1 MVVVTQSLGV
11 VDVTVEGTDLVVLT
25 GFVGLLVEGLMVGRV
40 V

>member
-1 MVVVTQSLGV
+1 MTQSLGV

-25 GFVGLLVEGLMVGRV
+25 GFVGLLVESLMVGRV